1 MKLGSAR
8 PWSLAAGAGVLIV
21 AAVTIVG
28 NNATAPVGGTPT
40 GSDRRPPARA
50 REESVP
56 VSELKLELLRRNPP
70 GVEEPAR
77 NPFRFQERAASA
89 PERPSGSSP
98 AAPTGR
104 AATPLPSRPV
114 PSGPTAPVT
123 PPIPLRY
130 IGLMDAP
137 SQSGRLAILS
147 DGRGNVF
154 QGKEG
159 DTIEG
164 RYRVLKVGLETV
176 ELAHVDGRGQQTI
189 RLSGQ

>member
-1 MKLGSAR
+1 MKLGSAP

-40 GSDRRPPARA
+40 GPNRRPPARE
-50 REESVP
+50 REQSVP

-77 NPFRFQERAASA
+77 NPFRFQERSA
-89 PERPSGSSP
+89 TAQRPPGSSS
-98 AAPTGR
+98 AAPGGR
-104 AATPLPSRPV
+104 AATPLPPRPV

-137 SQSGRLAILS
+137 S
-147 DGRGNVF
+147 
-154 QGKEG
+154 
-159 DTIEG
+159 
-164 RYRVLKVGLETV
+164 
-176 ELAHVDGRGQQTI
+176 
-189 RLSGQ
+189 